1 MYIQLIFFNHF
12 PTGLFRVIFLKRTT
26 VFNGDWYKAPHSI
39 ANEQKNQKLNCIIRQ
54 IYQRITV
61 LGTLKRTSKFFYTEQ
76 NKKIVHP
83 LSFEYRTNKNQSHY
97 YSDNG
102 ISQL

>member
-54 IYQRITV
+54 IYQRITA

-76 NKKIVHP
+76 NKKNVHP